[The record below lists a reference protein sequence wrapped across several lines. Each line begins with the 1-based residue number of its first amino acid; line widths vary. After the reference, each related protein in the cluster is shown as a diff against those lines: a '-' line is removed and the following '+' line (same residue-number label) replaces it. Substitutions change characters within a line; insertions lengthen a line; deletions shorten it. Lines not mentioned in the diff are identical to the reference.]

1 MAGDLHQSNEISR
14 RLTSLVYYLTMD
26 SFHQSDF
33 TVDDIKYTR
42 LVTTDENSPEYYIK
56 QEFSTNNSM
65 SAY

>member
-1 MAGDLHQSNEISR
+1 MAGEFHQWDFG
-14 RLTSLVYYLTMD
+14 RLTSSKLYCLSMD

-33 TVDDIKYTR
+33 TVDDITYTR